1 MGGKGGW
8 GVLLHDRGRD
18 EVPHFL
24 NGSINAYKP
33 CTFPVRYEDL
43 PNLDEVWMDP
53 PV

>member
-1 MGGKGGW
+1 MSGCGGGGIITRW
-8 GVLLHDRGRD
+8 ERD

-24 NGSINAYKP
+24 NGLINAYTP
-33 CTFPVRYEDL
+33 CTFLVRYEDL